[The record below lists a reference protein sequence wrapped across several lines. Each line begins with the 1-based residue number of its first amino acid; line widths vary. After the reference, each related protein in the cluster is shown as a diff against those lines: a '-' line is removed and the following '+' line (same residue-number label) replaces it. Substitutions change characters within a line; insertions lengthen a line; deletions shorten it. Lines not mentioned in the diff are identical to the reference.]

1 MTPEE
6 NIALMH
12 RLTEILNAGDTE
24 RVPEVVSPDFQR
36 HDAVRVEN
44 GVEDVKRFLIDR
56 HEEYA
61 DLVWSIS
68 DAVSRGDHVAAT
80 VTGEAIH
87 RETGKKVTGDGLILA
102 RIEDGKVAEV
112 TSLWDRSNMP
122 GD

>member
-6 NIALMH
+6 NIALLH
-12 RLTEILNAGDTE
+12 RLTEILNAGDIA
-24 RVPEVVSPDFQR
+24 RVPEVVSEDFQR

-44 GVEDVKRFLIDR
+44 GVNDVKRFLLDR

-61 DLVWSIS
+61 DLIWSVS
-68 DAVSRGDHVAAT
+68 NAVSRGDHVAAT
-80 VTGEAIH
+80 VTGQATH
-87 RETGKKVTGDGLILA
+87 RQTGKQVTGDGLILA